1 MEVILSII
9 ALVAGVSLYDYFSVR
24 RWQQVTSDVRNNIVF
39 ENRNQE
45 YGAYVLRRDYDK
57 YLVLIMAGLVLSI
70 GLVYGGYVVIKN
82 LPEAVVEKPPVDTS
96 QFTVAAPPV
105 DEELPPPPKE
115 EPLPPMEKTVAF
127 TPPVVVDVEVDDE
140 IPIQEDMDDKK
151 SSTVN
156 NDQENEN
163 FEVPVGPTTP
173 QVVEQKQPE
182 IMTFVDEEAEFPGG
196 YAAMMA
202 YIQKKVVYPQIA
214 VERGITGKVFLKFVV
229 NADGE
234 ISRVTVE
241 RGVADCPECDKE
253 AQRVVRGMP
262 KWKAGKNNGSAVASY
277 FTLPINF
284 TLE

>member
-9 ALVAGVSLYDYFSVR
+9 ALVAGVSLYDYFTVR
-24 RWQQVTSDVRNNIVF
+24 RWQQVTSSVRNSIVF

-57 YLVLIMAGLVLSI
+57 YLVFIMAGLVLSI
-70 GLVYGGYVVIKN
+70 GLVYGGYVFIKN
-82 LPEAVVEKPPVDTS
+82 MPEDVVEKPPVDNS
-96 QFTVAAPPV
+96 QFEVAAPPV

-115 EPLPPMEKTVAF
+115 EPLPPMEKTIAF
-127 TPPVVVDVEVDDE
+127 TPPVVVDAEVNDEVVLQDDLADTKASN
-140 IPIQEDMDDKK
+140 Q
-151 SSTVN
+151 T
-156 NDQENEN
+156 NDTENEN

-173 QVVEQKQPE
+173 QVIEKPKEE
-182 IMTFVDEEAEFPGG
+182 ILTFVDEEAEFKGG

-202 YIQKKVVYPQIA
+202 YIQKHVNYPQIA
-214 VERGITGKVFLKFVV
+214 IENGVTGKVFLKFVV
-229 NADGE
+229 SADGS

-241 RGVADCPECDKE
+241 RGIADCPECDKE
-253 AQRVVRGMP
+253 AMRVVKNMP
-262 KWKAGKNNGSAVASY
+262 SWKPGKNNGSAVASY